1 MMRPRSRSPEPVPDT
16 ARAGAASSAAKAD
29 GAPIGARIK
38 ALRRE
43 RGWTLQELGRR
54 ADVSIS
60 ALSKIE
66 NSVVSA
72 SFDTLLKI
80 ARGLDASFET
90 LLDET
95 APGPASRLTTTRASA
110 GLPFET
116 DRYRYRVMSGEIR
129 QKHMIP
135 LHMEVKA
142 RSLSETGEWS
152 THAGEEFIYI
162 LRGPI
167 ELHTEFYEPLRL
179 ETGDSAYFDSQMRH
193 TFLSLGEGPGEML
206 SICFSRG
213 LFFPDPISEE
223 GAPRMVK
230 VGG

>member
-1 MMRPRSRSPEPVPDT
+1 MRPRSPSPETVRET
-16 ARAGAASSAAKAD
+16 ARAGAAPTVAGAD
-29 GAPIGARIK
+29 GAHIGARIR

-43 RGWTLQELGRR
+43 RGWTLQALGRR

-66 NSVVSA
+66 NNVVSA

-90 LLDET
+90 LLGEA
-95 APGPASRLTTTRASA
+95 APGPASRLTTTRAGS

-142 RSLSETGEWS
+142 RTISEATEWS
-152 THAGEEFIYI
+152 THEGEEFIYI

-167 ELHTEFYEPLRL
+167 ELHTEFYEPRRL
-179 ETGDSAYFDSQMRH
+179 DTGDSAYFDSQMRH
-193 TFLSLGEGPGEML
+193 TFVSLGEGHGEML

-213 LFFPDPISEE
+213 LFFPEPAG
-223 GAPRMVK
+223 GAGTPRMVK

>member
-1 MMRPRSRSPEPVPDT
+1 MMRPRSRSPEPAPEN
-16 ARAGAASSAAKAD
+16 ARAESAQ
-29 GAPIGARIK
+29 IGARIK
-38 ALRRE
+38 ALRRD
-43 RGWTLQELGRR
+43 RDWTLQELGRR

-66 NSVVSA
+66 NNVVSA

-80 ARGLDASFET
+80 ARALDASFET
-90 LLDET
+90 LLDEG
-95 APGPASRLTTTRASA
+95 APGPASRLTMTRADA

-142 RSLSETGEWS
+142 RSPLEATEWS
-152 THAGEEFIYI
+152 SHEGEEFIYI

-193 TFLSLGEGPGEML
+193 AFVSLGEGPGEML

-213 LFFPDPISEE
+213 LFFPDPVGGE
-223 GAPRMVK
+223 GTPRMVK

>member
-16 ARAGAASSAAKAD
+16 ARAGPAPSAATAD
-29 GAPIGARIK
+29 GAHIGARIK

-95 APGPASRLTTTRASA
+95 APGPASRLTTTRAGA

-116 DRYRYRVMSGEIR
+116 DRYSYRVMSGEIR

-142 RSLSETGEWS
+142 RSISDTTEWS
-152 THAGEEFIYI
+152 THEGEEFIYI

-167 ELHTEFYEPLRL
+167 ELNTEFYEPLRL

-193 TFLSLGEGPGEML
+193 TFVSLGEGPGEML

-213 LFFPDPISEE
+213 LFFPDPIGEE

-230 VGG
+230 IGG

>member
-1 MMRPRSRSPEPVPDT
+1 MRPRSRFPEP
-16 ARAGAASSAAKAD
+16 ASGAKGDSSH
-29 GAPIGARIK
+29 IGARIK

-54 ADVSIS
+54 GDVSIS

-66 NSVVSA
+66 NNVVTA

-80 ARGLDASFET
+80 ARALDASFET
-90 LLDET
+90 LLDEKP
-95 APGPASRLTTTRASA
+95 PGPASRLTTTRAGA

-116 DRYRYRVMSGEIR
+116 ERYRYLVMSGEVR

-142 RSLSETGEWS
+142 RTISEINEWS
-152 THAGEEFIYI
+152 THEGEEFIYI

-193 TFLSLGEGPGEML
+193 AFVNLGKGAGEML
-206 SICFSRG
+206 SICFGRG
-213 LFFPDPISEE
+213 LFFPDPMNGGSE
-223 GAPRMVK
+223 GVPRMVK
-230 VGG
+230 VVG

>member
-1 MMRPRSRSPEPVPDT
+1 MPPRSPLPD
-16 ARAGAASSAAKAD
+16 AASNGGRGRPAPSGD
-29 GAPIGARIK
+29 GGRIGARIK

-54 ADVSIS
+54 SEVSIS

-66 NSVVSA
+66 NNVVSA

-80 ARGLDASFET
+80 ARALDASFET
-90 LLDET
+90 LLDEG
-95 APGPASRLTTTRASA
+95 APGPASRLTSTRADA

-142 RSLSETGEWS
+142 RELPDLAEWS
-152 THAGEEFIYI
+152 SHEGEEFIYV

-193 TFLSLGEGPGEML
+193 TFVCGKGVGEML

-213 LFFPDPISEE
+213 LYFPDPMGKEII
-223 GAPRMVK
+223 GMRRMVT

>member
-1 MMRPRSRSPEPVPDT
+1 MTPT
-16 ARAGAASSAAKAD
+16 AAKSD
-29 GAPIGARIK
+29 GSQIGMRIR

-43 RGWTLQELGRR
+43 RGWTLQELGGR

-66 NSVVSA
+66 NSVVTA

-80 ARGLDASFET
+80 ARALDASFET
-90 LLDET
+90 LLDEK
-95 APGPASRLTTTRASA
+95 APGPASRLTSTRAGA

-142 RSLSETGEWS
+142 RTISNIDQWS
-152 THAGEEFIYI
+152 THEGEEFVYI

-193 TFLSLGEGPGEML
+193 AFVNLGKGTGEML

-213 LFFPDPISEE
+213 LFFPDPVGGAGE
-223 GAPRMVK
+223 GEPRMVK

>member
-1 MMRPRSRSPEPVPDT
+1 MMRPRSRSPEPAPEN
-16 ARAGAASSAAKAD
+16 ARAEGAQ
-29 GAPIGARIK
+29 IGARIK
-38 ALRRE
+38 ALRRD
-43 RGWTLQELGRR
+43 RDWTLQELGRR

-66 NSVVSA
+66 NNVVSA

-80 ARGLDASFET
+80 ARALDASFET
-90 LLDET
+90 LLDAAT
-95 APGPASRLTTTRASA
+95 PGPASRLTMTRADA

-142 RSLSETGEWS
+142 RSPSEAAEWS
-152 THAGEEFIYI
+152 SHEGEEFIYI

-193 TFLSLGEGPGEML
+193 AFVSLGEGPGEML

-213 LFFPDPISEE
+213 LFFPDPVEGE